1 MYCWPLRGVARPR
14 SAGISMSALVAH
26 IAPRSAAVI
35 DIAQSV
41 RPLPPT
47 VGLQHV
53 ARNCSRLA
61 TSMRSSRFS
70 VIWPRWCCRTRRS
83 STICL
88 FRSSAET
95 LLEVARNP
103 KRLGAE
109 IGFCSVLHRWSQKL
123 ETHPHVHCVVPAG
136 GWSPDHTHWVPA
148 SEWFFLPMSCCVLT
162 LSLDEFLRRFL
173 WHVLP
178 KGFVRIRH
186 FGFLANRK
194 RATNLPLC
202 FPLLGCRRC
211 GVIA

>member
-1 MYCWPLRGVARPR
+1 MSKCCWPLRGVVRPR

-26 IAPRSAAVI
+26 SAPRSTAVI
-35 DIAQSV
+35 AIAQSV

-53 ARNCSRLA
+53 ARSCSRLA
-61 TSMRSSRFS
+61 TMWSSRLS
-70 VIWPRWCCRTRRS
+70 VIWPRWCCRTRRC

-88 FRSSAET
+88 FRTSAET
-95 LLEVARNP
+95 LLEVARYP

-109 IGFCSVLHRWSQKL
+109 MGFCSVLHRWSQKL

-136 GWSPDHTHWVPA
+136 GWSPDHWVPA

-162 LSLDEFLRRFL
+162 LSLNEFLRRFL